1 MNNIS
6 RIQEALIR
14 KDLDAILITDEKNQ
28 RYATGFAFTDG
39 AVVVGREKA
48 WLLTDSRY
56 IEAAENI
63 AGGCCTVQMFDR
75 QHSQTDLI
83 RAALTEAKA
92 ERLAAEDQQLS
103 HARWAALEKALGRE
117 FLPAGDFMMALRA
130 SKNQEEIDS
139 MIRAQRISEKALE
152 EVLHIIKPGMTEKEV
167 MAELVYHM
175 LRNGSEGNSFDPIV
189 VTGKNTSMPHGV
201 PGDTVIQDGDF
212 ITMDFGS
219 LKNGYCSDMT
229 RTVAVGH
236 ATEEM
241 EKIYY
246 TVLEAQLAGIAA
258 ARSGIPGKL
267 IDQAARDVIE
277 KAGYGAYFGHGFGHS
292 LGLDIHEPPMAGPRG
307 EALME
312 VNDLCSAQPG
322 IYIPGKLIDQAA
334 REVIEKAGYGDY
346 FGHGFGHSLGLD
358 IHEPP
363 MAGPRGEAPM
373 AENDLCSAEPGIYI
387 PGRFGVRIED
397 VMIIRA
403 DGAEV
408 ITRAP
413 KTELIVLNN

>member
-1 MNNIS
+1 MNNIK
-6 RIQEALIR
+6 RIQDALAR
-14 KDLDAILITDEKNQ
+14 QGLDAILLTDEKNQ

-56 IEAAENI
+56 IEAAEKI
-63 AGGCCTVQMFDR
+63 AGGCCEVQMFDR
-75 QHSQTDLI
+75 EHSLSGLI
-83 RAALTEAKA
+83 NAALKESGA
-92 ERLAAEDQQLS
+92 EKLAAEDEKLS
-103 HARWAALEKALGRE
+103 HARWAAYEKLLGRTL
-117 FLPAGDFMMALRA
+117 LPAGGLMMSLRA
-130 SKNQEEIDS
+130 SKSASEIES

-167 MAELVYHM
+167 MAELVYYM
-175 LRNGSEGNSFDPIV
+175 LKFGSEGNSFDPIV

-201 PGDTVIQDGDF
+201 PGDTVIRDGDF

-219 LKNGYCSDMT
+219 LSDGYCSDMT

-241 EKIYY
+241 KTVYY

-292 LGLDIHEPPMAGPRG
+292 LGLDIHEPP
-307 EALME
+307 L
-312 VNDLCSAQPG
+312 
-322 IYIPGKLIDQAA
+322 
-334 REVIEKAGYGDY
+334 
-346 FGHGFGHSLGLD
+346 
-358 IHEPP
+358 
-363 MAGPRGEAPM
+363 AGPRGEAPM
-373 AENDLCSAEPGIYI
+373 AEDDLCSAEPGIYI
-387 PGRFGVRIED
+387 PGKFGVRIED
-397 VMIIRA
+397 VMIIRK

-408 ITRAP
+408 ITKAP
-413 KTELIVLNN
+413 KSELIVLNN

>member
-1 MNNIS
+1 MNNIK
-6 RIQEALIR
+6 RIQDALAR
-14 KDLDAILITDEKNQ
+14 QGLDAILLTDEKNQ

-56 IEAAENI
+56 IEAAEKI
-63 AGGCCTVQMFDR
+63 AGGCCAVQMFDR
-75 QHSQTDLI
+75 EHSLSGLI
-83 RAALTEAKA
+83 NAALKESGA
-92 ERLAAEDQQLS
+92 EKLAAEDESLS
-103 HARWAALEKALGRE
+103 HARWAAFEKLLGRTL
-117 FLPAGDFMMALRA
+117 LPAGGLMMSLRA
-130 SKNQEEIDS
+130 SKNASEIES

-167 MAELVYHM
+167 MAELVYYM
-175 LRNGSEGNSFDPIV
+175 LKFGSEGNSFDPIV

-201 PGDTVIQDGDF
+201 PGDTVIRDGDF

-219 LKNGYCSDMT
+219 LSDGYCSDMT

-236 ATEEM
+236 ASEEM
-241 EKIYY
+241 KTVYY

-267 IDQAARDVIE
+267 IDKAARDVIE
-277 KAGYGAYFGHGFGHS
+277 KAGYGA
-292 LGLDIHEPPMAGPRG
+292 
-307 EALME
+307 
-312 VNDLCSAQPG
+312 
-322 IYIPGKLIDQAA
+322 
-334 REVIEKAGYGDY
+334 Y

-387 PGRFGVRIED
+387 PGKFGVRIED
-397 VMIIRA
+397 VMIIRK

-408 ITRAP
+408 ITKAP
-413 KTELIVLNN
+413 KSELIVLNN